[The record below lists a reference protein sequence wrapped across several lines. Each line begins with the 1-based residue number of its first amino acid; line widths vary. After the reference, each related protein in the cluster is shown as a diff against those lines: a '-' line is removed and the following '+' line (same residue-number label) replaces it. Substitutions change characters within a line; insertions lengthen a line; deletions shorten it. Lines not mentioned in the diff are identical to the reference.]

1 MRLLITG
8 GGGFLGKAL
17 AKALVK
23 KGHQVRSFSR
33 GDYPELRAL
42 GIEVRQG
49 DIADENSLLAAT
61 EGCDAVFHVAAKA
74 GVWGSYE
81 EYYKPNVLGTKNVI
95 NACIKNKVK
104 RLIFT
109 SSPSVVF
116 DNASQDGVNESEQY
130 PKKFL
135 SYYPKTKAIAE
146 KLVLK
151 ANSPE
156 LATVSLRPHLI
167 WGPGDNHLI
176 PRIISRAK
184 SGKLRIVGDG
194 KNLVDTVYIDN
205 VVDAHVLAL
214 EKLSSGS
221 SISGKAYFI
230 TNGEPLPM
238 AVILN
243 KILKAAE
250 LPPVNKKISVGV
262 AYAAGALMEFLYSVT
277 GRKKEPLMTR
287 FVAKELSCAHW
298 FDISAAKRD
307 LGYEPSVSI
316 DEGMQRLK
324 EWLQQN

>member
-1 MRLLITG
+1 MKLLITG

-23 KGHQVRSFSR
+23 KGHEVRSFSR

-42 GIEVRQG
+42 GIEVRKG
-49 DIADENSLLAAT
+49 DISDENSLLSAA
-61 EGCDAVFHVAAKA
+61 EGCDAVFHIAAKA

-81 EYYKPNVLGTKNVI
+81 EYYRPNVMGTKNVI
-95 NACIKNKVK
+95 NTCVKNKVK

-116 DNASQDGVNESEQY
+116 DNASQDGVNESEPY

-135 SYYPKTKAIAE
+135 SYYPRTKAIAE

-151 ANSPE
+151 ANSSE
-156 LATVSLRPHLI
+156 FATVSLRPHLI

-205 VVDAHVLAL
+205 VVNAHVLAL
-214 EKLSSGS
+214 EKLLPGS

-250 LPPVNKKISVGV
+250 LPPVTKKISAGA
-262 AYAAGALMEFLYSVT
+262 AYAAGVLLEFLYSVT

-324 EWLQQN
+324 KWLQQN